1 VTTENRPARIPALQL
16 DGTVH
21 LEELDSRLLRGN
33 PLSDP
38 SIRPVWVYTPPGYD
52 RDLHRRYPT
61 VYVLPGYNGHLSMW
75 LTHGPF
81 RASVPEMIDRL
92 FRERDVPEAIVV
104 YLEASTRYG
113 GSQYLDSPG
122 TGRYHS
128 YLCEEVVP
136 WVDRRYR
143 TLPDRDHRAVTGKSS
158 GGYGAMITAMR
169 RPDLFGALATHAGD
183 ALFDTTYRSAIP
195 ARIRLL
201 RDYYDGS
208 YDQYFDQ
215 LKGREFGTRAGD
227 EDLMEIYAYASAYSA
242 DPDGT
247 VHLPFDQPGSYAD
260 AVWTRWRENDPVVMA
275 AQAPFASAL
284 SSLRAV
290 WIDAGD
296 SDEYFLDLGA
306 AAFRRAVEAAGLPP
320 SRLYFELFPAGHAAI
335 EYRYPLA
342 VAWLCQR
349 LEASQA

>member
-1 VTTENRPARIPALQL
+1 VTPDFPAAQIPALKL
-16 DGTVH
+16 AGTLH
-21 LEELDSRLLRGN
+21 FWELDSRVLKDN

-52 RDLHRRYPT
+52 SDSRRRYPA

-81 RASVPEMIDRL
+81 RATVPEMIDQL
-92 FRERDVPEAIVV
+92 FLGPGVPEAIVV

-128 YLCEEVVP
+128 YLCDEVVP

-143 TLPDRDHRAVTGKSS
+143 TVPDRDHRAVTGKSS

-169 RPDLFGALATHAGD
+169 RPEVFGALATHAGD
-183 ALFDTTYRSAIP
+183 ALFDTSYRSAIP
-195 ARIRLL
+195 ARIRML
-201 RDYYDGS
+201 RDRYDGS
-208 YDQYFDQ
+208 YDGYFDQ
-215 LKGREFGTRAGD
+215 LKDREFGTRVGD
-227 EDLMEIYAYASAYSA
+227 ADLMEIYAYAAAYSA

-247 VHLPFDQPGSYAD
+247 VHLPFDQAGSYAE
-260 AVWTRWRENDPVVMA
+260 AIWARWLEHDPVLMA
-275 AQAPFASAL
+275 AQSRYASAL
-284 SSLRAV
+284 SALRAA
-290 WIDAGD
+290 WIDASD
-296 SDEYFLDLGA
+296 SDEFYLDMGA
-306 AAFRRAVEAAGLPP
+306 VAFRRAVEAAGLPP
-320 SRLYFELFPAGHAAI
+320 ARLHFDLFPAGHAAI

-349 LEASQA
+349 LGT